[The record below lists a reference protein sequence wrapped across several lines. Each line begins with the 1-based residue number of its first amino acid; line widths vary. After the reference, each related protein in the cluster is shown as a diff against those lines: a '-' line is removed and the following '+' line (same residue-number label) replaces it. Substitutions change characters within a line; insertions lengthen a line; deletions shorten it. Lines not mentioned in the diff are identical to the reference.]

1 MATTV
6 IGENTPGTTSGCIA
20 WAALVLGTFILM
32 HPYPGI
38 VHDGVL
44 YLGQALARL
53 SPDIYEQDVFFRFY
67 ERAKSRGG
75 TTTVMEG
82 DHVVHLS
89 QTDEL
94 ARLLEEAL

>member
-1 MATTV
+1 MGQLPHQVRRKVPTTY
-6 IGENTPGTTSGCIA
+6 
-20 WAALVLGTFILM
+20 ILTADK
-32 HPYPGI
+32 GKT
-38 VHDGVL
+38 
-44 YLGQALARL
+44 A
-53 SPDIYEQDVFFRFY
+53 EQDGFFRFY
-67 ERAKSRGG
+67 ERAKARGW